1 MTILLVSSSFSP
13 AEITMSTGT
22 LYTYPENFRA
32 YKALIAAQYSGAKV
46 KVAEDFKFGESNKS
60 AEFLKKFP
68 FGKVPAFETADGK
81 YLSESN
87 AIAYFLANEQLR
99 GGKCPFAQA
108 EVLQWT
114 SFADNEILP
123 VSCAWVFPLLG
134 IMPQQKNANVKQDA
148 EVVLQR
154 LNKKLLDVTYLVGE
168 RITLADIVVFASLLH
183 LYQYVLEPS
192 VRRDYVNL
200 NRWFVTILNQ
210 PQVQAV
216 VKDFKLCEKALV
228 YDPKKYAEF
237 QAKTGTKQQQPAKQK
252 EEKKP
257 KEKKEAKKEE
267 PEELDAADEALAA
280 EPKSKDPFDA
290 LPKGTF
296 NFDDFKRVY
305 SNEDESKSI
314 PYFFEKFDPENYS
327 IWFGSY
333 KYNEELSKVFMSCN
347 LITGMFQRL
356 DKMRKQAFASV
367 CLFGEDN
374 NSSISGVWVWR
385 GQELAFPLS
394 PDWQIDY
401 EVYDWK
407 KLDPKSEE
415 TKKLVTQYFSWSGTD
430 KDGRKFNQGKIF
442 K

>member
-1 MTILLVSSSFSP
+1 
-13 AEITMSTGT
+13 MSTGT

-46 KVAEDFKFGESNKS
+46 KVADNFKFGETNKS
-60 AEFLKKFP
+60 ADFLKKFP
-68 FGKVPAFETADGK
+68 SGKVPAFETDDGK
-81 YLSESN
+81 FLSESN
-87 AIAYFLANEQLR
+87 AIAYFVANEQLR
-99 GGKCPFAQA
+99 GGKCPYVQAQ
-108 EVLQWT
+108 VQQWI
-114 SFADNEILP
+114 SFADNEIVP
-123 VSCAWVFPLLG
+123 ASCAWVFPLLG
-134 IMPQQKNANVKQDA
+134 IVPQQKNNTAKQDA
-148 EVVLQR
+148 EVVLQL
-154 LNKKLLDVTYLVGE
+154 LNQKLLNATYLAGE
-168 RITLADIVVFASLLH
+168 RITLADIIVFSSLLH
-183 LYQYVLEPS
+183 LYEHVLEPS
-192 VRRDYVNL
+192 VRKPFGNV
-200 NRWFVTILNQ
+200 NRWFLTILNQ

-216 VKDFKLCEKALV
+216 VKDYKLCEKSLV
-228 YDPKKYAEF
+228 FDPKKYAEF
-237 QAKTGTKQQQPAKQK
+237 QAKVGGGKPQQQKQEKKK

-257 KEKKEAKKEE
+257 KEKKEQE
-267 PEELDAADEALAA
+267 PAEELDAADEALAL

-305 SNEDESKSI
+305 SNEDEAKSI

-327 IWFGSY
+327 IWIGEY
-333 KYNEELSKVFMSCN
+333 KYNDELAKVFMSCN

-356 DKMRKQAFASV
+356 DKMRKAAFASV

-374 NSSISGVWVWR
+374 NSTISGIWVWR
-385 GQELAFPLS
+385 GQDLAFTLS

-407 KLDPKSEE
+407 KLDAKSEE

>member
-1 MTILLVSSSFSP
+1 
-13 AEITMSTGT
+13 MSTGT

-46 KVAEDFKFGESNKS
+46 KVAENFKFGETNKS

-68 FGKVPAFETADGK
+68 SGKVPAFETAEGK
-81 YLSESN
+81 CLSESN
-87 AIAYFLANEQLR
+87 AIAYFLASEQLR
-99 GGKCPFAQA
+99 GGKCPFVQSQ
-108 EVLQWT
+108 VQQWI
-114 SFADNEILP
+114 SFADNEIVP

-134 IMPQQKNANVKQDA
+134 ILPQQKNTTAKQDA
-148 EVVLQR
+148 EVVLQQ
-154 LNKKLLDVTYLVGE
+154 LNKKLLDATYLAGE
-168 RITLADIVVFASLLH
+168 RITLADIVVFCSLLH
-183 LYQYVLEPS
+183 LYEHVLEPS
-192 VRRDYVNL
+192 VRKPYGNV

-228 YDPKKYAEF
+228 FDPKKYAEF
-237 QAKTGTKQQQPAKQK
+237 QAKLGGGANKQAQQPKQK

-257 KEKKEAKKEE
+257 KAAAKKADE
-267 PEELDAADEALAA
+267 PEDLDAADEALAM

-290 LPKGTF
+290 MPKGTF
-296 NFDDFKRVY
+296 NFDDFKRCY
-305 SNEDESKSI
+305 SNEEEAKSI

-327 IWFGSY
+327 IWYGEY
-333 KYNEELSKVFMSCN
+333 KYSQELSKVFMSCN

-374 NSSISGVWVWR
+374 NSTISGVWVWR
-385 GQELAFPLS
+385 GQDLAFTLS

-401 EVYDWK
+401 EVYEWK
-407 KLDPKSEE
+407 KLDAKSEE
-415 TKKLVTQYFSWSGTD
+415 TKKLVTQYFSWAGTD
-430 KDGRKFNQGKIF
+430 KEGRKFNQGKIF

>member
-1 MTILLVSSSFSP
+1 
-13 AEITMSTGT
+13 MSTGT

-46 KVAEDFKFGESNKS
+46 KVADNFKFGETNKS

-68 FGKVPAFETADGK
+68 SGKVPAFETADGK

-87 AIAYFLANEQLR
+87 AIAYFLASEQLR
-99 GGKCPFAQA
+99 GGKCPFVQAQ
-108 EVLQWT
+108 VQQWI
-114 SFADNEILP
+114 SFADNEIVP
-123 VSCAWVFPLLG
+123 ASCALVFPLLG
-134 IMPQQKNANVKQDA
+134 ILPQQRNSTAKQDV
-148 EVVLQR
+148 EGVLAQ
-154 LNKKLLDVTYLVGE
+154 LNQKLLNVTYLAGE
-168 RITLADIVVFASLLH
+168 RITLADIIVFSSLLH
-183 LYQYVLEPS
+183 LYEYVLEPTARAEFGN
-192 VRRDYVNL
+192 V
-200 NRWFVTILNQ
+200 NRWFLTILNQ

-216 VKDFKLCEKALV
+216 VKDYKLCEKALV
-228 YDPKKYAEF
+228 FDPKKYAEF
-237 QAKTGTKQQQPAKQK
+237 QAKQGGGKPQQQQKPK

-257 KEKKEAKKEE
+257 KEKKEAAPKKAAE
-267 PEELDAADEALAA
+267 PEELDAADEALAL

-305 SNEDESKSI
+305 SNEEEAKSI

-327 IWFGSY
+327 IWFGEY
-333 KYNEELSKVFMSCN
+333 KYSEELSKVFMSCN

-367 CLFGEDN
+367 CLFGDDN
-374 NSSISGVWVWR
+374 NSTISGVWVWR

-407 KLDPKSEE
+407 KLDAKSEE

-430 KDGRKFNQGKIF
+430 KGGRKFNQGKIF